1 MKKIST
7 ILLLAC
13 ALSATSA
20 WAGGLLHNTNQSIAW
35 QRMMAR
41 GATNEIDGIYSN
53 PAGTAFLNHDGWMLS
68 LNIQSASQHR
78 DVLATF
84 PLFPTDDHTKK
95 YEGKASAPVI
105 PSLYAAYKR
114 NKWTYSA
121 FFGFTGGGGKC
132 NFESGLP
139 MFDSQVMAG
148 IYSKTSSL
156 LATQP
161 MLKNI
166 VGADAI
172 MPDMYNI
179 NSSMKGRQYIY
190 GFQLGAAYQFNSHW
204 SAFAGLRLNYFDG
217 NYVGHVDATIGDAL
231 RQRAIAAMAAL
242 TPEQQAAYLPTVGA
256 LSQEGGLTHIAL
268 DCNQTGWG
276 VTPILSVNYKVAGLT
291 LAAKSEFKTNLSIE
305 NDTKKQ
311 EATAMGQASEELE
324 NTMKAA
330 YGHGVNTPSDLPA
343 VLYVA
348 AGYEIIPNKL
358 RAALEYHFYDDKH
371 AEMAN
376 DKQKYLT
383 HGTHEILAGVEWDI
397 NKTFTISGGF
407 QNTDYGLSDN
417 YQTHTSFSCDSYSL
431 GFGGAVN
438 ITEKIR
444 LNAGYFWTTYKDYTK
459 EVPAGTP
466 GYCNTTLSGKDVY
479 SRTNKVFGIGVDFK
493 F

>member
-1 MKKIST
+1 MKKIVT
-7 ILLLAC
+7 LVLLAGTMT
-13 ALSATSA
+13 ATA

-53 PAGTAFLNHDGWMLS
+53 PAGMAFLDHEGWTLS

-84 PLFPTDDHTKK
+84 PLFPSENHTKK

-114 NKWTYSA
+114 GKWAFTG

-139 MFDSQVMAG
+139 MFDAQVMAG
-148 IYSKTSSL
+148 IYSKTGSL
-156 LATQP
+156 LASQP
-161 MLKNI
+161 ALKAM

-172 MPDMYNI
+172 TPDMYNI
-179 NSSMKGRQYIY
+179 NSAMKGRQYIY
-190 GFQLGAAYQFNSHW
+190 GFQLGAAYQFNKHW
-204 SAFAGLRLNYFDG
+204 SGFAGLRLNYFDG
-217 NYVGHVDATIGDAL
+217 NYVGHVDATIGDAI
-231 RQRAIAAMAAL
+231 RQRAMGAMATL
-242 TPEQQAAYLPTVGA
+242 TPEQQAAFAPTVNA

-276 VTPILSVNYKVAGLT
+276 VTPILGVNYKVAGLT
-291 LAAKSEFKTNLSIE
+291 LAAKYEFKTNLSIE
-305 NDTKKQ
+305 NDTKKL

-324 NTMKAA
+324 KAMQTS

-348 AGYEIIPNKL
+348 AGYEIIPKKL
-358 RAALEYHFYDDKH
+358 RAAVEYHFYDDKH

-376 DKQKYLT
+376 DKQKALK
-383 HGTHEILAGVEWDI
+383 HGTHEVLAGLEWDI
-397 NKTFTISGGF
+397 TKMFTISGGF
-407 QNTDYGLSDN
+407 QNTDYGLSDD

-438 ITEKIR
+438 FTEKLR
-444 LNAGYFWTTYKDYTK
+444 LNVGYFWTTYKDYTK
-459 EVPAGTP
+459 SVPAGTP
-466 GYCNTTLSGKDVY
+466 GYCNTTLAGKDVY
-479 SRTNKVFGIGVDFK
+479 SRTNKVFGIGLDYK